1 MALSLFWGFGWF
13 GRRLPGIRCDF
24 GVLGGLGGGRPAF
37 AVTLEFW
44 AVLQKNGPDFDMS
57 LEFWVVFGV
66 DFGRCSE

>member
-1 MALSLFWGFGWF
+1 MGSDC
-13 GRRLPGIRCDF
+13 P
-24 GVLGGLGGGRPAF
+24 VF
-37 AVTLEFW
+37 AVTLEFWAVWVAVARLLPRSLEFW

>member
-1 MALSLFWGFGWF
+1 MV
-13 GRRLPGIRCDF
+13 LPGASSQSLN
-24 GVLGGLGGGRPAF
+24 GVVAALEFWDVRV
-37 AVTLEFW
+37 AVAQLLPRSLEFW